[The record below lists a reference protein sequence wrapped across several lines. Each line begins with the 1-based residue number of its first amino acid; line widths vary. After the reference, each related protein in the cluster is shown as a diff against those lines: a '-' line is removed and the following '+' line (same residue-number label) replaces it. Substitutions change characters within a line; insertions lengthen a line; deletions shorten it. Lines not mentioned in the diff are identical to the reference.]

1 MKYEVVLR
9 QQDTERVIRTFTD
22 FDKAQDFVGM
32 QPKTDLD
39 LFGYTLG
46 VYVVRKGKG
55 KLKRRRNNKN

>member
-46 VYVVRKGKG
+46 VYVVREKE
-55 KLKRRRNNKN
+55 NEND

>member
-22 FDKAQDFVGM
+22 FDKAQDFVSM

-46 VYVVRKGKG
+46 VYVVREKENENEK
-55 KLKRRRNNKN
+55 